1 MKPESNLSASS
12 IASSPAGKTSAPVT
26 PPSSDQIPINGRQQ
40 ILDMLR
46 VADPQFRDS
55 ILRRLSSR
63 DLRLANS
70 LRRDLKNL
78 ELEY

>member
-1 MKPESNLSASS
+1 MKPETPLTT
-12 IASSPAGKTSAPVT
+12 SPSTSPAAGKTPVAFS
-26 PPSSDQIPINGRQQ
+26 PPASDQIPINGRQQ

-46 VADPQFRDS
+46 VADPQFRES

-78 ELEY
+78 EVEY